1 MSSNNQRTFKDLVT
15 IYKAAT
21 FAGTLSE
28 ASLILSTRRSSV
40 TSSTISQENPHD
52 FGITLESGN
61 IELGQ
66 TITLHI
72 TPPPNYD
79 WGSYISLLM
88 SILKT

>member
-28 ASLILSTRRSSV
+28 ASLILSNEELCDIINDIT
-40 TSSTISQENPHD
+40 ENPHD

-72 TPPPNYD
+72 TPPQITI
-79 WGSYISLLM
+79 GAATFLF
-88 SILKT
+88 